1 MVTVTVAPIGP
12 VPVSGRPFVRPPTP
26 GFAMVTVDG
35 VRPTSIATSTATAP
49 TAART
54 LVTDGSRVTR
64 ATHEPSEAAVV
75 VSSSVSPAVSTTRLP
90 GIAQPRTVVLLPTT
104 LLARGCEMDNV
115 VGESTT
121 EMDRVTAVE
130 LPARSVRSM
139 VRVHEPEFRASSVD
153 HELFAATETV
163 RATTSSPRT
172 ADTVKFV
179 LSVSSVIEVPE
190 TPMMPD
196 GTVSPAN
203 GMSTERSGA
212 RESTTTFSA
221 IVEEF
226 PEGSESVSTTV

>member
-1 MVTVTVAPIGP
+1 
-12 VPVSGRPFVRPPTP
+12 
-26 GFAMVTVDG
+26 
-35 VRPTSIATSTATAP
+35 
-49 TAART
+49 
-54 LVTDGSRVTR
+54 
-64 ATHEPSEAAVV
+64 
-75 VSSSVSPAVSTTRLP
+75 
-90 GIAQPRTVVLLPTT
+90 
-104 LLARGCEMDNV
+104 
-115 VGESTT
+115 
-121 EMDRVTAVE
+121 
-130 LPARSVRSM
+130 M